1 MFGVSMAGNTITCYK
16 EYHYTL
22 SGIKSRTV
30 GDGQLHDAPVQEMVV
45 AEDIDYD
52 RMPHKRAPY
61 NLPRQEVDR

>member
-30 GDGQLHDAPVQEMVV
+30 GDGQLHD
-45 AEDIDYD
+45 
-52 RMPHKRAPY
+52 RMPHKRTPY

>member
-30 GDGQLHDAPVQEMVV
+30 GDGQLHDAPVQEM
-45 AEDIDYD
+45 D
-52 RMPHKRAPY
+52 R
-61 NLPRQEVDR
+61 